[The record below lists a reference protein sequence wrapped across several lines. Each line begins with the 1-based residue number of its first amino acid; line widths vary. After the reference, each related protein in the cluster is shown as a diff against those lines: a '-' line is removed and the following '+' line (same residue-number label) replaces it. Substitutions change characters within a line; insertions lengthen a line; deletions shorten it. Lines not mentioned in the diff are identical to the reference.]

1 MNCLQALRSLS
12 ADQIA
17 VRHNPMSPRYQRAGT
32 RIDYILR
39 LGSELGQRE
48 HDELPPHEALETAV
62 WAPPP
67 SGAGPG
73 YYACFRLELDDAY
86 PVFAVLFA
94 FYDGTDKAPGF
105 STLADARAFARAHG
119 FDHEDQD

>member
-17 VRHNPMSPRYQRAGT
+17 VRHNPMSGRYQRAGT
-32 RIDYILR
+32 RINYLLR
-39 LGSELGQRE
+39 HGSNLGQRE
-48 HDELPPHEALETAV
+48 HDEWPPHEAMEAAL

-67 SGAGPG
+67 SGNGHG
-73 YYACFRLELDDAY
+73 YYACFRVEFDDGY

-105 STLADARAFARAHG
+105 STLADAKAFAQAQG
-119 FDHEDQD
+119 FTDEDQN